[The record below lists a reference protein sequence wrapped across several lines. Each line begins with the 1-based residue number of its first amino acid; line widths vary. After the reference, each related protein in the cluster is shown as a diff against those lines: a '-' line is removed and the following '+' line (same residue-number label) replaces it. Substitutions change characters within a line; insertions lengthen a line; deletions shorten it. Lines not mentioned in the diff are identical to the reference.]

1 MKSSFSFNH
10 PGAIHP
16 ITPIVQ
22 CKTASAARNWIHYV
36 PQKTATTTFAFS
48 SVFILLH
55 ALLAGGQSIRP
66 PAHWNAE
73 CREWCSHTDNQLR
86 DKTLLRI
93 FLPPPPAKSWVWVT
107 PLSLSHPQT
116 KPVGFSPCHKP
127 LQIIWIFSF
136 LSLRFQWG
144 LLGVSR
150 SLQKGESDNSLN
162 FYLSGNNGCI
172 FKFPLRQSGISPDIY
187 LPIGWHRG
195 PRSLPIGWRENWVI
209 ILLAAVKTERS
220 SYWLQWKLR
229 DHPIG

>member
-1 MKSSFSFNH
+1 MNSSFSFHH

-93 FLPPPPAKSWVWVT
+93 FLPPPP
-107 PLSLSHPQT
+107 PLPRVGCGLRPSHSLT
-116 KPVGFSPCHKP
+116 HKP
-127 LQIIWIFSF
+127 SQWVFHPATNLYRSYEFSAFFRLDFNEDCWAF
-136 LSLRFQWG
+136 LAL
-144 LLGVSR
+144 SR
-150 SLQKGESDNSLN
+150 KG
-162 FYLSGNNGCI
+162 
-172 FKFPLRQSGISPDIY
+172 K
-187 LPIGWHRG
+187 
-195 PRSLPIGWRENWVI
+195 VI
-209 ILLAAVKTERS
+209 IL
-220 SYWLQWKLR
+220 
-229 DHPIG
+229 